1 VVGNLKASDQLGL
14 GIKKSFTQTVIMSE
28 ATKEYEVN
36 PQHFLDSVTKEITE
50 VLLENPKIAYNRSS
64 LAEAAGVSRDALYR
78 RWDSFKDTG
87 LIEEAE
93 VESETDHWRLNSD
106 SSIADNLGSL
116 LYDLRVGEKSRMQE
130 HLVGLD
136 VEEVQNYVERTLSDD
151 RLDEFGG
158 AEDFL
163 DAVESAERDGENR
176 DDVLEFVEEKRQG
189 ETSSE

>member
-1 VVGNLKASDQLGL
+1 
-14 GIKKSFTQTVIMSE
+14 MSE